1 VDIAR
6 PSGKT
11 VAEKRDRAIDIDSL
25 DPDPI
30 KQFGEWYQTAWD
42 AGIPE
47 AHAMAVATATAD
59 GVPDARTVL
68 LKGFDEDGFVFFT
81 NYESRKGAQL
91 AENPRAALVFY
102 WKPLGR
108 QIRISGSV
116 TRVPWDESDGYF
128 RTRPRGS
135 RLGAWASRQSTV
147 IGSRA
152 ELEERVQELED
163 LYSDDEIPLPPY
175 WGGYRVAPESFEFWE
190 GRANR
195 LHDRFRYRRGESGDW
210 VIERLSP

>member
-6 PSGKT
+6 SSGKS
-11 VAEKRDRAIDIDSL
+11 VVEKRDRAIDIETL

-30 KQFGEWYQTAWD
+30 KQFGEWYQAAWD

-47 AHAMAVATATAD
+47 AHAMVVATATAE

-68 LKGFDEDGFVFFT
+68 LKGFDEDGFVFYT

-108 QIRISGSV
+108 QVRISGTV
-116 TRVPWDESDGYF
+116 TRVPWDESEAYF

-135 RLGAWASRQSTV
+135 RLGAWASRQSMV

-152 ELEERVQELED
+152 ELEERVRELED
-163 LYSDDEIPLPPY
+163 LYPDDEIPLPPY
-175 WGGYRVAPESFEFWE
+175 WGGYRVMPESFEFWE

-195 LHDRFRYRRGESGDW
+195 LHDRFRYRCDESGDW
-210 VIERLSP
+210 VVERLSP